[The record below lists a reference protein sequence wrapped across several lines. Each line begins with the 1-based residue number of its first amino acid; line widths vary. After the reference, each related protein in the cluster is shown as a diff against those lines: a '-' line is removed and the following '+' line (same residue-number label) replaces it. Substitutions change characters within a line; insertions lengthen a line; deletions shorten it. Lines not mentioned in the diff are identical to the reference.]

1 MILVLLFM
9 ILLIRQRITWS
20 QGKNSG
26 NRLNKLKNYKT
37 YNNEQKEQ
45 VFASSNEFQIKR
57 FR

>member
-45 VFASSNEFQIKR
+45 VFASNSKIQKKNF
-57 FR
+57 